1 MDEKA
6 RILHTNLKTYIK
18 DEIETGSDQYHA
30 FVESMK
36 GYGVPKGRLANA
48 KSLYDKFVLLENV
61 GKLGVGNYDSLR
73 QMVKSSGLDE
83 LLPKI
88 NETDN
93 EIKKLRADSG
103 ESTGH
108 IARKRQHD
116 HSTGDARLPE
126 AKQSRVDAAEDDP
139 LWTRDSEGRGRY
151 DTRGKKGYLL
161 IVNYSDNRKGST
173 RDVEILQSFFREVD
187 FEVDEASN
195 LTLRELEQ
203 RFTDVKQRL
212 NDTIAK
218 DNLYC
223 FVCAIMGHGN
233 KDGIATADGKMIS
246 EETIRKRF
254 TNNYI
259 PNFAGKPKVFLI
271 QACRGTDLQD
281 GEQVEDDDISD
292 VTAKNNDVIED
303 DIIVTVP
310 NDADTL
316 IAFSSTPG
324 YKSTRMTVSGSW
336 FITTCVEVF
345 RQFYKTDHLEDMLV
359 TVRERVAQK
368 EREHSKKQMPCVW
381 TSLTKRLFFKK
392 TS

>member
-93 EIKKLRADSG
+93 EIKKLRAVSG

-126 AKQSRVDAAEDDP
+126 AKQSRVEAEITDQELSLISNYVGIEWQRLLIDLKITQTKIDHIRDDHPYHVQDQIRHGLMMWRDQDMNKGRPRDSLIRELIDAA
-139 LWTRDSEGRGRY
+139 
-151 DTRGKKGYLL
+151 KKVHNADLE
-161 IVNYSDNRKGST
+161 
-173 RDVEILQSFFREVD
+173 EILHNILGRTRED
-187 FEVDEASN
+187 
-195 LTLRELEQ
+195 
-203 RFTDVKQRL
+203 
-212 NDTIAK
+212 
-218 DNLYC
+218 
-223 FVCAIMGHGN
+223 
-233 KDGIATADGKMIS
+233 
-246 EETIRKRF
+246 
-254 TNNYI
+254 
-259 PNFAGKPKVFLI
+259 PK
-271 QACRGTDLQD
+271 
-281 GEQVEDDDISD
+281 
-292 VTAKNNDVIED
+292 
-303 DIIVTVP
+303 
-310 NDADTL
+310 
-316 IAFSSTPG
+316 
-324 YKSTRMTVSGSW
+324 
-336 FITTCVEVF
+336 
-345 RQFYKTDHLEDMLV
+345 
-359 TVRERVAQK
+359 
-368 EREHSKKQMPCVW
+368 
-381 TSLTKRLFFKK
+381 
-392 TS
+392 

>member
-126 AKQSRVDAAEDDP
+126 AKQSRVDA
-139 LWTRDSEGRGRY
+139 
-151 DTRGKKGYLL
+151 
-161 IVNYSDNRKGST
+161 
-173 RDVEILQSFFREVD
+173 EVD